1 MAYRVRWGKVTEKAA
16 AVFGCVFLLTVTSEE
31 FILPVVSL
39 ILLDTSDTSLLTNVV
54 LDDRSCH

>member
-1 MAYRVRWGKVTEKAA
+1 MVYRVRWGKVTEKAA

-39 ILLDTSDTSLLTNVV
+39 VLLDTSDTSSVNQWV
-54 LDDRSCH
+54 LDDGSCH